1 MGGVGE
7 KVLGRFLGGGTVAL
21 ELEGTGGEEGGGEEW
36 KEGIEMEGSGGEEEG
51 GT

>member
-7 KVLGRFLGGGTVAL
+7 KVLGRFLGGGTV
-21 ELEGTGGEEGGGEEW
+21 ELEACTGGEEGGGDE
-36 KEGIEMEGSGGEEEG
+36 EGIEMEGSGGEEEG